1 MVTVFEGFFQLE
13 YSESYAYNMHRD
25 ARIQGYHYC
34 MPFETLLALNYNSFI
49 LTVGIIGVDSHV
61 RDMYGDSHSQGTSV
75 LLEIPSML
83 KLVQYFQKQASQAS
97 VHNSINTIPEVKSKT
112 ICFSSLTYIS
122 TVLNDLHQGEWPL
135 QALHTIITR

>member
-1 MVTVFEGFFQLE
+1 
-13 YSESYAYNMHRD
+13 
-25 ARIQGYHYC
+25 

-61 RDMYGDSHSQGTSV
+61 REDGDSHSQGTCV
-75 LLEIPSML
+75 LLEIPSMR

-97 VHNSINTIPEVKSKT
+97 VHNSINTVPEVKNKT

-122 TVLNDLHQGEWPL
+122 TVLNDLHQGERPL
-135 QALHTIITR
+135 QALHTIKS